1 MTPKRTRH
9 NTSNRKA
16 TVWAV
21 VVWSV
26 AFCVLALAGGAGVG
40 YFTDKGLFTSAPEPA
55 ELDSRFAFTGPVRER
70 HLAFSEDEIIQL
82 NRSARRA
89 GGAIES
95 IGVHME
101 IFTSREHIRPDDTL
115 LMTMEFST
123 RTGEII
129 QSRPQETR
137 RRHVVDR
144 MARYTELA
152 GIEYHRYHDMGVSF
166 TFLWI

>member
-1 MTPKRTRH
+1 MTSKKTG
-9 NTSNRKA
+9 RKPGRRA
-16 TVWAV
+16 TFWAV
-21 VVWSV
+21 AAWSI
-26 AFCVLALAGGAGVG
+26 AFCVLAAAGGAGFG
-40 YFTDKGLFTSAPEPA
+40 YFTDKGLFSFAPEPA
-55 ELDSRFAFTGPVRER
+55 ELDSRIAFTGPVREN
-70 HLAFSEDEIIQL
+70 HLALSGDEINLL
-82 NRSARRA
+82 NRSVRRV
-89 GGAIES
+89 GDAIEN

-101 IFTSREHIRPDDTL
+101 IFTSRDHIQPDDTL
-115 LMTMEFST
+115 LMTMEFAT

-152 GIEYHRYHDMGVSF
+152 GLEYRRYRDMGISF